1 MTAFELYNFKYAL
14 AGETISLDPSPVE
27 LRDVDAATAAGN
39 PIFGALLA
47 TLGTDS
53 VERVILSLGVRHEG
67 SLLRVS
73 NTRRRSLLLVSDKRE
88 TNPKLCNL
96 DALLSL
102 NYDVPTCFYAA
113 LTVYPAHALRVT
125 KDAVLCALD
134 HVLQAA
140 GGDRVVVKLS
150 DVSVTPLWITSGMTT
165 PDGHALL
172 RFVIPP

>member
-1 MTAFELYNFKYAL
+1 MRAC
-14 AGETISLDPSPVE
+14 
-27 LRDVDAATAAGN
+27 
-39 PIFGALLA
+39 
-47 TLGTDS
+47 
-53 VERVILSLGVRHEG
+53 LSLGVRHEG

-165 PDGHALL
+165 PDGRALL
-172 RFVIPP
+172 RFIIPP